1 MKIKLNIMILMLLPL
16 SLYSHSLLL
25 NIMDNDDGSI
35 MISGGFNTGESAA
48 GAMVRVKATSSDEI
62 LYEKRL
68 GSEGEVSIKIPKIPY
83 QVILDGG
90 KGHTIVKDGI
100 PPKEGFIKKEKE
112 KEKEKKKKARSDA
125 KISTSN
131 AVIVSIII
139 AFILLFATIFMSAR
153 NTNKLMQEIKKK
165 Q

>member
-1 MKIKLNIMILMLLPL
+1 
-16 SLYSHSLLL
+16 
-25 NIMDNDDGSI
+25 MDNEDGSI

-112 KEKEKKKKARSDA
+112 EKKKARSDA

>member
-1 MKIKLNIMILMLLPL
+1 MKFKFKFNIIILMLFPL

-25 NIMDNDDGSI
+25 NIMDNEDGSI
-35 MISGGFNTGESAA
+35 IISGGFNTGESAA
-48 GAMVRVKATSSDEI
+48 GAMVRLKATSSGEI

-100 PPKEGFIKKEKE
+100 PPKEGFIL
-112 KEKEKKKKARSDA
+112 KEKKQKKRARTDA
-125 KISTSN
+125 GISSNN
-131 AVIVSIII
+131 AVLVSISI

-153 NTNKLMQEIKKK
+153 NTSKLMQEIKKK
-165 Q
+165 E

>member
-25 NIMDNDDGSI
+25 NVIDNEDGTI
-35 MISGGFNTGESAA
+35 MIAGAFNTGESAA
-48 GAMVRVKATSSDEI
+48 GAMVRIKATSSDEI

-68 GSEGEVSIKIPKIPY
+68 GSEGEVNIKIPKIPY
-83 QVILDGG
+83 QIILDGG
-90 KGHTIVKDGI
+90 KGHTIVEDGI
-100 PPKEGFIKKEKE
+100 PPKEGFIIKER
-112 KEKEKKKKARSDA
+112 KKKARTDA
-125 KISTSN
+125 SISTSK
-131 AVIVSIII
+131 AVIVSISI